1 MRGGKD
7 AKTSDLYTFGIFA
20 IIMAVT
26 LHHT

>member
-7 AKTSDLYTFGIFA
+7 AKTSDVYTFGIFA
-20 IIMAVT
+20 VIVAVT